1 MFARPP
7 CILAELKTFG
17 MGGGPDLCAGANAI
31 SQQIALGLQ
40 LIKSKIQES
49 LEPYQS
55 LLYPCDLPM
64 MRSLLPSNTEK
75 KKSLNFSRKFKTAK
89 SHAMF
94 LSTSNKMK
102 EKNHPIW
109 NHYKLA
115 CSGKYWKALQQVIM
129 TRATVIHVYKVSLVS
144 VGCLCRITRN
154 YLQYLPQHGNRF

>member
-1 MFARPP
+1 
-7 CILAELKTFG
+7 
-17 MGGGPDLCAGANAI
+17 
-31 SQQIALGLQ
+31 
-40 LIKSKIQES
+40 
-49 LEPYQS
+49 
-55 LLYPCDLPM
+55 M
-64 MRSLLPSNTEK
+64 MPSLLPSNTEE

-144 VGCLCRITRN
+144 VGCLCRIMRK
-154 YLQYLPQHGNRF
+154 YLQYLPLHKNSFLNSALHIDLTSFCTLFNVHTYIQYNYLILEHSSRIY